1 MFTSHPCSHDTFAL
15 CLLPDGKLVCG
26 GSNTRGGLFEGS
38 MSLWDTKTWTE
49 CVAFPQEI
57 HIVHSLAPLSDG
69 TFVSGHSNGQMIQW
83 NATTYA
89 MCTTL
94 SIPDS
99 KSFLKIATLPNG
111 RVAGANLDGTLLVW
125 NPATGN
131 TTTLFAKT
139 DSYLQALATS
149 SFHEG
154 KLAMGNTKGDLEV
167 LDLAASAP
175 VLLEKSRSTTI
186 AELLFLPDG
195 RLASGDLYN
204 DVKLWDLRARS
215 CTATLKTEV
224 HWCWITALCAS
235 DRFPY
240 ELTSRHVDAQ
250 IQMWDLRVNRVS
262 VETCANSSG
271 FDMVRLDNGQIVMSD
286 ERKGADADVEDV
298 GCLSVWDPDYACRT
312 RSHGRCKD
320 IKEDLMRAAWNPER
334 LGAEWLIYDMVE

>member
-1 MFTSHPCSHDTFAL
+1 MFTSHPCSHDAFAL

-49 CVAFPQEI
+49 GGSFPQET
-57 HIVHSLAPLSDG
+57 HTVHSIVPLSDG
-69 TFVSGHSNGQMIQW
+69 TLVSGHSNGQMIQW
-83 NATTYA
+83 DVAHPNA
-89 MCTTL
+89 TL

-99 KSFLKIATLPNG
+99 NSFLKIATLPNG
-111 RVAGANLDGTLLVW
+111 RVAGANVDGTLLVW
-125 NPATGN
+125 NPATGA

-139 DSYLQALATS
+139 DNSLLQTLATS
-149 SFHEG
+149 SLHEG
-154 KLAMGNTKGDLEV
+154 KLAMGSIKGNLEV
-167 LDLAASAP
+167 LDLAAPAAAP
-175 VLLEKSRSTTI
+175 VLLEKSSSTI

-195 RLASGDLYN
+195 RLASGDMLN

-215 CTATLKTEV
+215 CTATLKTEA
-224 HWCWITALCAS
+224 HGCWITALCAS

-240 ELTSRHVDAQ
+240 ELASRHAGSQ
-250 IQMWDLRVNRVS
+250 IQLWDLRMNRVS

-271 FDMVRLDNGQIVMSD
+271 FEMVRLDNGLIVMTD
-286 ERKGADADVEDV
+286 ERAGADVDVEDV
-298 GCLSVWDPDYACRT
+298 GCLSVWDPDYGYRM
-312 RSHGRCKD
+312 RSHARCKD